1 VRGGIESR
9 MAAGLSRHYG
19 RQNSYEEEARVAR
32 GHSRQPPPPQPPS
45 SKVGARHK
53 EREYGQISSGGQ
65 GDRELYDQYQ
75 HTRNSQ
81 QYPQRPK
88 TGYKGRVDT
97 SHYLDDSNYD

>member
-1 VRGGIESR
+1 MRGGIESR

-19 RQNSYEEEARVAR
+19 RQNSYDEDTRVAR
-32 GHSRQPPPPQPPS
+32 GHSRQPPPQAS
-45 SKVGARHK
+45 SKGINRHK

>member
-1 VRGGIESR
+1 

-19 RQNSYEEEARVAR
+19 RQNSYEEEARMPR
-32 GHSRQPPPPQPPS
+32 GRQPPAPPPS
-45 SKVGARHK
+45 TKGGSSRHK

-75 HTRNSQ
+75 HTRSSQ

-97 SHYLDDSNYD
+97 SHYLDNSNYD